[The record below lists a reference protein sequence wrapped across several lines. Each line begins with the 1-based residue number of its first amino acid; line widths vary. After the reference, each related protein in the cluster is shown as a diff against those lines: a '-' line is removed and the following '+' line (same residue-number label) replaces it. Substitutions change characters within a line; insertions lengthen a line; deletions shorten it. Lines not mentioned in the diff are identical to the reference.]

1 MATAAVPSSIG
12 RATRRAVL
20 RGGSVAL
27 LGSGALLAACGAPGG
42 TQPSAES
49 APPYHMVVGDKF
61 GAQGTAPERLE
72 WRDKA
77 NAEFN
82 RVNDP
87 KISVEHIVI
96 ADLTALTAALA
107 ANTGPDVTLA
117 SGSWFSDFADKGN
130 LKEITQ
136 YVKRDKIDM
145 NRWYLQEEV
154 IIRKGK
160 QYGFPF
166 WQAAGTYF
174 YNKTLFTKNG
184 VKLPDDVNWTWSDM
198 LDAAKKLTQPGQT
211 WGLQMSYG
219 FEFAWINFL
228 RSAGENWINKDKT
241 KTTLNTPGAIDT
253 FQWLVDAVRLHKV
266 MAPPGDTSLG
276 SGNLWQQGKVGIML
290 AGNGAIGSTTS
301 AKVDF
306 DWDLFVTPKHPKA
319 GKRGVSANDN
329 PWVATKDT
337 KNPEAAYKL
346 CLFYA
351 DSFSEGLVGKLRFN
365 MPSLKAAQSDPN
377 SWLVKPPNDIQA
389 TLESMKHAQGLDFH
403 LNWNDWNTEITK
415 PLVSAFSGELGVKE
429 ACDKASQIGDSLL
442 RGA

>member
-1 MATAAVPSSIG
+1 MKGLEDRSLSRRSVLGRGLFGGAAAAGAAV
-12 RATRRAVL
+12 V
-20 RGGSVAL
+20 
-27 LGSGALLAACGAPGG
+27 AACGAPGG
-42 TQPSAES
+42 AQPSAQS
-49 APPYHMVVGDKF
+49 AQPYHLVVGDKF

-82 RVNDP
+82 RVNNP
-87 KISVEHIVI
+87 TLSVEHIVI
-96 ADLTALTAALA
+96 ADLTALTAAMA

-184 VKLPDDVNWTWSDM
+184 VKPPDDANWTWNDM

-228 RSAGENWINKDKT
+228 RSAGENWINKEKT

-253 FQWLVDAVRLHKV
+253 FQWLVDTVRLHKV

-276 SGNLWQQGKVGIML
+276 TGNLWQQGKVGIML

-301 AKVDF
+301 AKVDY

-329 PWVATKDT
+329 PWVACKDT

-351 DSFSEGLVGKLRFN
+351 D
-365 MPSLKAAQSDPN
+365 
-377 SWLVKPPNDIQA
+377 
-389 TLESMKHAQGLDFH
+389 
-403 LNWNDWNTEITK
+403 
-415 PLVSAFSGELGVKE
+415 
-429 ACDKASQIGDSLL
+429 LL
-442 RGA
+442 RGYGGQAPLQYALAQGIPVRSQ